1 MTLMVKIFLLF
12 STIQGDGAAI
22 AGLEAGPLARVH
34 CQGGY
39 SIVALGK
46 NKYGKGFGK
55 WSNPYNGAK
64 ENKNKDVKAECEGEE
79 QCQTTLAW
87 VQIIL
92 FARQHRFTHK

>member
-1 MTLMVKIFLLF
+1 M
-12 STIQGDGAAI
+12 
-22 AGLEAGPLARVH
+22 VH

-46 NKYGKGFGK
+46 NKHEKGFTK

-64 ENKNKDVKAECEGEE
+64 EKKKNKHVKAECEGEE
-79 QCQTTLAW
+79 QCQSTLAL